1 MEERIDAIDWTHKI
15 VDLRD
20 RQSFQRKAGEDDCAR
35 LSLVFGEAECLSLAA
50 DYTIVPIASGRC
62 RVAGSVTARLRLI
75 CGVTLDPIE
84 QSIDEDFD
92 VEFRSDARPL
102 REMELDFDAFGD
114 DDPEPIEHGLIRVGR
129 LVCEIVASAID
140 PFPRADDAELE
151 QTEVGSAGST
161 NNPFAVLSQL
171 KPDRKPN

>member
-1 MEERIDAIDWTHKI
+1 MDQDDAIDWTHKI

-20 RQSFQRKAGEDDCAR
+20 RRDFRRQADTAECAR
-35 LSLVFGEAECLSLAA
+35 LSDVFGEAECRSLAA
-50 DYTIVPIASGRC
+50 NYTIVPFAPGRC
-62 RVAGSVTARLRLI
+62 RVSGSITARLELI

-84 QSIDEDFD
+84 QRIEEEFD
-92 VEFRSDARPL
+92 IEFRSDARRSNDL
-102 REMELDFDAFGD
+102 ELDFDAFGD

-129 LVCEIVASAID
+129 LICEIVASAID

-151 QTEVGSAGST
+151 QTEVEAARST